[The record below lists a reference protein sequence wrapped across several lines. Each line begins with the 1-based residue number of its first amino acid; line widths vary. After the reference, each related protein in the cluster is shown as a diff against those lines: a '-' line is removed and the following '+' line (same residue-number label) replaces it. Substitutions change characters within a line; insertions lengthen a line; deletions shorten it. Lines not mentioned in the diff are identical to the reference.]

1 MLLTKIEESSCE
13 QPMKENMTSD
23 VENFKLEIMRLEGEN
38 RRLKE
43 LANDPLRTSSQKKIE
58 SLEAMNNFLKS
69 EKEELVLEI
78 AAKNKKIE
86 ILERRV
92 KELTEMKTS
101 AVNGSRNGMCDEA
114 DDQINE
120 LDEELRK
127 TKHRVAELEVS
138 GCSSRYEF
146 SLLSGIPIC

>member
-1 MLLTKIEESSCE
+1 
-13 QPMKENMTSD
+13 
-23 VENFKLEIMRLEGEN
+23 
-38 RRLKE
+38 
-43 LANDPLRTSSQKKIE
+43 
-58 SLEAMNNFLKS
+58 
-69 EKEELVLEI
+69 
-78 AAKNKKIE
+78 
-86 ILERRV
+86 V